1 MTLDQ
6 IGLIAGFVCT
16 LLIFSYLLGDNFLY
30 RLAIYA
36 FAGITAGY
44 VTVVTVE
51 SVILPWI
58 RGTFGSGDPIGLVV
72 GAVPLV
78 LGVLLLLKS
87 VNRYQRAGNIALA
100 VLIGVGAAVGLVGA
114 ISGTL
119 LPVMRDTVETLRPG
133 DNAES
138 NIALVNGFIIIGG
151 VMCTLVY
158 FGRIARRGPDGAP
171 QRPRLFGR
179 FISTLGQGFVVIA
192 LGALYGGAILTGLTI
207 LSERLAFIFLTI
219 GGG

>member
-51 SVILPWI
+51 GVILPWF
-58 RGTFGSGDPIGLVV
+58 RGTFSSGDPFALAF
-72 GAVPLV
+72 GALPLV
-78 LGVLLLLKS
+78 LGIMLLLKS
-87 VNRYQRAGNIALA
+87 LNRSPRLGNIALA
-100 VLIGVGAAVGLVGA
+100 VLVGVGAAVGLVGA

-119 LPVMRDTVETLRPG
+119 LPVMRDTVDTLRPAQSSETG
-133 DNAES
+133 V
-138 NIALVNGFIIIGG
+138 ALFNGFIIVGG

-158 FGRIARRGPDGAP
+158 LGRIARRGPDGKPA
-171 QRPRLFGR
+171 RPRLFGR
-179 FISTLGQGFVVIA
+179 VIGGLGQGFVVIA